1 MAFVLQDVINEIEE
15 TRSLEPLKKF
25 KKENLVKVA
34 AHYGITPA
42 VGATKSHILN
52 LIKDHCV
59 ENDIIDEVEE
69 KPIAETAE
77 IVRLKLDFEREER
90 RLAREAEKALQDAQ
104 FAEAQKAREAAE
116 AEAEKAREL
125 RLAELKEARELR
137 ELELKAEQEKALL
150 AAEIEAKKE
159 AAAREHELKMA
170 GLGKHS
176 PSDKA
181 SVFDPA
187 RNIRLVPP
195 FQEKEV
201 DKYFAHFEK
210 VADSLNWPK
219 ESWVLLLQSV
229 LVGKAQEIYGS
240 LSVEQSSNYEHV
252 KEAILKAYEL
262 VPEAYRQKFRN
273 YLKYDSKTHVEF
285 AREKENLFNRWCHSK
300 EIGQDF
306 KKLKQM
312 VLLEEFKDKVRPD
325 IRSHLDE
332 QKVEELEKAAIMAD
346 DYALTHKMSSK
357 SGNPQQKRYHGSG
370 NRENVSRNM
379 DDRKRQGKSTEN
391 VGLVSKVEPLKPI
404 SCGHCGKP
412 GHIITNCWKLGGK
425 TPCEHCGRFN
435 HKSEDCRIAKNK
447 LQKEVKPT
455 GLTSLKGLKV
465 SPFNESE
472 NSKGVKVKPLIDRNS
487 FVEKN
492 KGIKVNPLHNDKSCI
507 EDEISPN
514 TESDYM
520 ENYKPFISK
529 GVVSLVGDENSSQK
543 VKILRDTGATQSL
556 MLDSV
561 LPLTEKSFTGANVLI
576 SGVEMGVLE
585 VPLHE
590 VNIKSSLINGNI
602 VIGMRPSLPVE
613 GISLILGND
622 LAGEK
627 VMVDPRVVEKPRDD
641 EETER
646 LAEKFPG
653 IFPASV
659 VTRSMKA
666 KEEAIKEQGKEEIGL
681 SGTFLENIDGKFEER
696 NKEKADKALMRK
708 ESRNVKENIP
718 EKQESESK
726 SVISRQNL
734 IEEQSN
740 DKELLDLFKI
750 ALTPVEAEKVSV
762 GYLIKDDILMRKWSP
777 TACDNNEKGETVY
790 QIVVP
795 TVYRREVLE
804 LAHDLPMSGHL
815 GVRKTYNRVLQHFFW
830 PGLKRDVAKW
840 CRECH
845 TCQLGGKPNQN
856 IPQAPLH
863 PIPVFDEP
871 FSHIIIDCVGPLPKT
886 KSQNEFLLTIMC
898 SSTRFPEAIPLR
910 SIKTNAILKALIK
923 FFTIF
928 GLPKSIQSDQG
939 TNFMAHAFQQVM
951 NQLGIKQYKSSAYHP
966 ESQGALERFHQTLK
980 TMIRMYCT
988 ENSRD
993 WDEGVHL
1000 LLFAVRESVQESLGF
1015 SPFEL
1020 VFGHAVRGPLLL
1032 LKEKWLDEDPE
1043 KISVLKYV
1051 ATFKDRLFRAGQMA
1065 KRNLQESQSKMKV
1078 WYDRK
1083 AKSRCFEPGDRVL
1096 VLFPVV
1102 GNPLQAKYSG
1112 PYKVVKKIS
1121 DTNYLVKTPDRRKET
1136 QVCHINMLK
1145 AYHEKPKPELVTLNN
1160 RLGLESLTHSKDCVG
1175 QVAEKEEDTESEVRL
1190 GNDQQP
1196 IKLQNSQILNDLD
1209 TKLSHLPSVQRK
1221 ELAEVITQYREVFPD
1236 VPSKTNLIEHDV
1248 DVGDSAPIK
1257 QHPYR
1262 VSPMKKELL
1271 DKEVQY
1277 MLKNDI
1283 IEESQSNWSS
1293 PCILVPKHDGGFRF
1307 CTDFRKVNDKTK
1319 SDSFPIPRI
1328 ADCIDQIGNAKFV
1341 STFDML
1347 KGYWQVPL
1355 TQRAREI
1362 SAFVTPSGLYQYKV
1376 MPFGMKNAPAT
1387 FQRMVN
1393 KLVRDIDGCEG
1404 YIDDVVIYS
1413 DNWSDH
1419 IHQIKRFFQI
1429 MREAKLTIN
1438 LMKSEFGKATVKYL
1452 GHIVGQG
1459 QVRPLDAKIQTIA
1472 KFPIPTSRKELARF
1486 LGMAG
1491 YYRNFCLN
1499 FSDIAAP
1506 LTNLLSKKV
1515 KFVWTDDCQMAFD
1528 KVKLLLQ
1535 KSPVLKSPDY
1545 EKPFKLIIDSSDVG
1559 TGSVLVQEASDG
1571 LDHPVSYFSKKFLK
1585 YQKNYSVVEK
1595 ETLGLVLAL
1604 EHFDVYL
1611 GSTPFKIKVYTDHN
1625 PLTFLKTMKNK
1636 NQRLV
1641 RWSLALQE
1649 YNLEIQHIPGSENVV
1664 ADALSRCIG

>member
-1 MAFVLQDVINEIEE
+1 MAFVLEEVINEIEE
-15 TRSLEPLKKF
+15 TRSLDPLKKL

-42 VGATKSHILN
+42 VGATKSHILD

-69 KPIAETAE
+69 KPTAETAE
-77 IVRLKLDFEREER
+77 VLKLRLEIEREER
-90 RLAREAEKALQDAQ
+90 RLAREEAQRARDAEKALQDAQ
-104 FAEAQKAREAAE
+104 FAEAQKAREAA
-116 AEAEKAREL
+116 RDL

-150 AAEIEAKKE
+150 EAEKE

-181 SVFDPA
+181 SAFDPA

-300 EIGQDF
+300 EIGLDF

-370 NRENVSRNM
+370 NRENISRNM

-425 TPCEHCGRFN
+425 TPCEHCGKFN

-520 ENYKPFISK
+520 ENYKPFISE

-561 LPLTEKSFTGANVLI
+561 LPLTENSFTGANVLI

-622 LAGEK
+622 LAGER

-641 EETER
+641 EKTER

-666 KEEAIKEQGKEEIGL
+666 KKEAIKEQGKEEIGL
-681 SGTFLENIDGKFEER
+681 SGTFLEKIDDKFVER

-762 GYLIKDDILMRKWSP
+762 GYLIKDTIMMRKWS
-777 TACDNNEKGETVY
+777 
-790 QIVVP
+790 
-795 TVYRREVLE
+795 
-804 LAHDLPMSGHL
+804 
-815 GVRKTYNRVLQHFFW
+815 
-830 PGLKRDVAKW
+830 
-840 CRECH
+840 
-845 TCQLGGKPNQN
+845 
-856 IPQAPLH
+856 
-863 PIPVFDEP
+863 
-871 FSHIIIDCVGPLPKT
+871 SHCV
-886 KSQNEFLLTIMC
+886 TI
-898 SSTRFPEAIPLR
+898 
-910 SIKTNAILKALIK
+910 
-923 FFTIF
+923 
-928 GLPKSIQSDQG
+928 
-939 TNFMAHAFQQVM
+939 
-951 NQLGIKQYKSSAYHP
+951 
-966 ESQGALERFHQTLK
+966 
-980 TMIRMYCT
+980 
-988 ENSRD
+988 
-993 WDEGVHL
+993 
-1000 LLFAVRESVQESLGF
+1000 
-1015 SPFEL
+1015 
-1020 VFGHAVRGPLLL
+1020 GPLLL
-1032 LKEKWLDEDPE
+1032 LKEKWLDEDPG

-1051 ATFKDRLFRAGQMA
+1051 ATFKDRLFRAGQIA

-1121 DTNYLVKTPDRRKET
+1121 DTNYLVKTPDRRRET

-1160 RLGLESLTHSKDCVG
+1160 RLGLESPTHSKDCVG

-1190 GNDQQP
+1190 ENDQQP
-1196 IKLQNSQILNDLD
+1196 IKLQNSQILNDLG

-1262 VSPMKKELL
+1262 VSPIKKELL

-1404 YIDDVVIYS
+1404 YIDDVVIFS

-1419 IHQIKRFFQI
+1419 IRQIKCFFQI

-1515 KFVWTDDCQMAFD
+1515 KFVWTDDCQLALD

-1664 ADALSRCIG
+1664 ADALSRCIGQEVKISVKKSNTKPYNLNFSL

>member
-1 MAFVLQDVINEIEE
+1 MAFVLQDIINEIEE
-15 TRSLEPLKKF
+15 TRSLESLKKF
-25 KKENLVKVA
+25 KKENLIKVA
-34 AHYGITPA
+34 VHYGITPA

-59 ENDIIDEVEE
+59 EHDIIDEVEE

-104 FAEAQKAREAAE
+104 FAEAQRAREAAREAAE
-116 AEAEKAREL
+116 AEAQRARDL

-137 ELELKAEQEKALL
+137 ELELKAEAD
-150 AAEIEAKKE
+150 KE
-159 AAAREHELKMA
+159 AATREHELKMA
-170 GLGKHS
+170 SLGIHTPK
-176 PSDKA
+176 DKSSA
-181 SVFDPA
+181 FDPA

-285 AREKENLFNRWCHSK
+285 AREKENLYNRWCHSK

-370 NRENVSRNM
+370 NRENISRNM

-412 GHIITNCWKLGGK
+412 GHIITNCWKLGRK

-472 NSKGVKVKPLIDRNS
+472 NSKGVKVKPLIDRNNL
-487 FVEKN
+487 VEKN

-507 EDEISPN
+507 EDKISPN
-514 TESDYM
+514 KESDYM
-520 ENYKPFISK
+520 ENYKPFISE

-556 MLDSV
+556 LLDSV
-561 LPLTEKSFTGANVLI
+561 LPLTENSFTGANVLI

-622 LAGEK
+622 LAGER

-641 EETER
+641 EKTER

-666 KEEAIKEQGKEEIGL
+666 KKEAIKEQGKEEIGL
-681 SGTFLENIDGKFEER
+681 SGTFLENIDVKFEER

-734 IEEQSN
+734 IEEQSK

-762 GYLIKDDILMRKWSP
+762 GYLIKDNILMRKWS
-777 TACDNNEKGETVY
+777 
-790 QIVVP
+790 
-795 TVYRREVLE
+795 
-804 LAHDLPMSGHL
+804 
-815 GVRKTYNRVLQHFFW
+815 
-830 PGLKRDVAKW
+830 
-840 CRECH
+840 
-845 TCQLGGKPNQN
+845 
-856 IPQAPLH
+856 
-863 PIPVFDEP
+863 
-871 FSHIIIDCVGPLPKT
+871 SHCVTIGP
-886 KSQNEFLLTIMC
+886 
-898 SSTRFPEAIPLR
+898 
-910 SIKTNAILKALIK
+910 
-923 FFTIF
+923 
-928 GLPKSIQSDQG
+928 
-939 TNFMAHAFQQVM
+939 
-951 NQLGIKQYKSSAYHP
+951 
-966 ESQGALERFHQTLK
+966 
-980 TMIRMYCT
+980 
-988 ENSRD
+988 
-993 WDEGVHL
+993 
-1000 LLFAVRESVQESLGF
+1000 
-1015 SPFEL
+1015 
-1020 VFGHAVRGPLLL
+1020 PLLL

-1051 ATFKDRLFRAGQMA
+1051 ATFKDRLFRAGQIA

-1145 AYHEKPKPELVTLNN
+1145 AYHEKPQPELVTLNN
-1160 RLGLESLTHSKDCVG
+1160 RLGLESPTHSKDCVG
-1175 QVAEKEEDTESEVRL
+1175 QVAEKEEDTVSVSEVRL
-1190 GNDQQP
+1190 ENDQQP
-1196 IKLQNSQILNDLD
+1196 IKLQNSQILNDLG
-1209 TKLSHLPSVQRK
+1209 TKLSHLPLVQRK

-1236 VPSKTNLIEHDV
+1236 VPSKTNLIEHDE

-1404 YIDDVVIYS
+1404 YIDDVVIFS

-1419 IHQIKRFFQI
+1419 IRQIERFFQI

-1459 QVRPLDAKIQTIA
+1459 QVRPLDAKIQTIV
-1472 KFPIPTSRKELARF
+1472 KYPIPTSRKELARF

-1625 PLTFLKTMKNK
+1625 PLTLLKTMKNK

>member
-25 KKENLVKVA
+25 KKENLLKVA

-370 NRENVSRNM
+370 NRENISRNM

-391 VGLVSKVEPLKPI
+391 VGLVSKVEPLKRI

-472 NSKGVKVKPLIDRNS
+472 NSKGVKVKPLIDRNR

-520 ENYKPFISK
+520 ENYKPFISE

-561 LPLTEKSFTGANVLI
+561 LPLTENSFTGANVLI

-666 KEEAIKEQGKEEIGL
+666 KKEAIKEQGKEEIGL
-681 SGTFLENIDGKFEER
+681 SGTFLENIDVKFEER
-696 NKEKADKALMRK
+696 NKEKADKALMRN

-726 SVISRQNL
+726 SVISRQNF
-734 IEEQSN
+734 IVEQSK

-762 GYLIKDDILMRKWSP
+762 GYLIKDNILMRKWSS
-777 TACDNNEKGETVY
+777 
-790 QIVVP
+790 
-795 TVYRREVLE
+795 
-804 LAHDLPMSGHL
+804 H
-815 GVRKTYNRVLQHFFW
+815 RV
-830 PGLKRDVAKW
+830 
-840 CRECH
+840 
-845 TCQLGGKPNQN
+845 
-856 IPQAPLH
+856 
-863 PIPVFDEP
+863 
-871 FSHIIIDCVGPLPKT
+871 
-886 KSQNEFLLTIMC
+886 TI
-898 SSTRFPEAIPLR
+898 
-910 SIKTNAILKALIK
+910 
-923 FFTIF
+923 
-928 GLPKSIQSDQG
+928 
-939 TNFMAHAFQQVM
+939 
-951 NQLGIKQYKSSAYHP
+951 
-966 ESQGALERFHQTLK
+966 
-980 TMIRMYCT
+980 
-988 ENSRD
+988 
-993 WDEGVHL
+993 
-1000 LLFAVRESVQESLGF
+1000 
-1015 SPFEL
+1015 
-1020 VFGHAVRGPLLL
+1020 GPLLL

-1293 PCILVPKHDGGFRF
+1293 PCILVPKHDGGFCF

-1404 YIDDVVIYS
+1404 YIDDVVIFS

-1419 IHQIKRFFQI
+1419 IRQIKRFFQI

-1459 QVRPLDAKIQTIA
+1459 QVRPLDAKIQTIV
-1472 KFPIPTSRKELARF
+1472 KYPIPTSRKELARF

-1515 KFVWTDDCQMAFD
+1515 KFVWTDDCQLAFD

>member
-1 MAFVLQDVINEIEE
+1 MAFELQDVINEIEG

-42 VGATKSHILN
+42 IGATKSHILN

-59 ENDIIDEVEE
+59 ENDIINEVEE

-104 FAEAQKAREAAE
+104 FAEAQRAREEAQKAREAAE
-116 AEAEKAREL
+116 AEAQRARDL

-150 AAEIEAKKE
+150 AAKIEAKKE

-170 GLGKHS
+170 SLGKQS

-285 AREKENLFNRWCHSK
+285 AREKENLFNKWCHSK

-332 QKVEELEKAAIMAD
+332 QKVEELEKAAVMAD

-357 SGNPQQKRYHGSG
+357 SGNPQQKRYHGSS

-379 DDRKRQGKSTEN
+379 DDRKRQGKSSEN
-391 VGLVSKVEPLKPI
+391 LGLVSKVEPLKPI

-425 TPCEHCGRFN
+425 TPCEHCGRFS

-472 NSKGVKVKPLIDRNS
+472 NQKGVKVKPLIDRNH

-507 EDEISPN
+507 EHEISPN

-520 ENYKPFISK
+520 ENYKPFISE
-529 GVVSLVGDENSSQK
+529 GVVSLGGDENSSQK
-543 VKILRDTGATQSL
+543 GKVLRDTGATQSL
-556 MLDSV
+556 MLDIV
-561 LPLTEKSFTGANVLI
+561 LSLTENSFTGANVLI

-627 VMVDPRVVEKPRDD
+627 VMVDPRVDEKPRDD
-641 EETER
+641 EHTER
-646 LAEKFPG
+646 LAEKFPV

-666 KEEAIKEQGKEEIGL
+666 KKEAVKEQGKEEIDL

-696 NKEKADKALMRK
+696 NKEKADKALMRN

-740 DKELLDLFKI
+740 DKELLDLFKV

-762 GYLIKDDILMRKWSP
+762 GYLIRENILMRKW
-777 TACDNNEKGETVY
+777 T
-790 QIVVP
+790 
-795 TVYRREVLE
+795 
-804 LAHDLPMSGHL
+804 
-815 GVRKTYNRVLQHFFW
+815 
-830 PGLKRDVAKW
+830 
-840 CRECH
+840 
-845 TCQLGGKPNQN
+845 
-856 IPQAPLH
+856 
-863 PIPVFDEP
+863 
-871 FSHIIIDCVGPLPKT
+871 SHCV
-886 KSQNEFLLTIMC
+886 TI
-898 SSTRFPEAIPLR
+898 R
-910 SIKTNAILKALIK
+910 
-923 FFTIF
+923 
-928 GLPKSIQSDQG
+928 
-939 TNFMAHAFQQVM
+939 
-951 NQLGIKQYKSSAYHP
+951 
-966 ESQGALERFHQTLK
+966 
-980 TMIRMYCT
+980 
-988 ENSRD
+988 
-993 WDEGVHL
+993 
-1000 LLFAVRESVQESLGF
+1000 
-1015 SPFEL
+1015 
-1020 VFGHAVRGPLLL
+1020 PLLL

-1051 ATFKDRLFRAGQMA
+1051 ATFKDRLFRAGQIA
-1065 KRNLQESQSKMKV
+1065 KRNLRESQSKMKV

-1096 VLFPVV
+1096 ILFPVV

-1121 DTNYLVKTPDRRKET
+1121 DTNYLVKTPGRRKET

-1160 RLGLESLTHSKDCVG
+1160 RLGLESPSHSESCVG

-1196 IKLQNSQILNDLD
+1196 IKLQNSQILNDLG
-1209 TKLSHLPSVQRK
+1209 TKLSHLPLVQRK
-1221 ELAEVITQYREVFPD
+1221 ELAELITQYREVFPD

-1307 CTDFRKVNDKTK
+1307 YTDFRKVNDKTK

-1355 TQRAREI
+1355 TLRAREI

-1376 MPFGMKNAPAT
+1376 MLFGMKNAPAT

-1404 YIDDVVIYS
+1404 YIDDVVIFS

-1419 IHQIKRFFQI
+1419 IRQIERFFQI

-1452 GHIVGQG
+1452 GNIVGQG
-1459 QVRPLDAKIQTIA
+1459 QVRPLDAKIQTIV
-1472 KFPIPTSRKELARF
+1472 KYPIPTSRKELARF

-1499 FSDIAAP
+1499 FSEIAAP

-1515 KFVWTDDCQMAFD
+1515 KFVWTDDCQLAFD

-1649 YNLEIQHIPGSENVV
+1649 YDLEIQHIPGSENVV

>member
-15 TRSLEPLKKF
+15 TRSLEPLKKL
-25 KKENLVKVA
+25 KKENLIKVA

-59 ENDIIDEVEE
+59 EHDIIDEVEE

-104 FAEAQKAREAAE
+104 FAEAQRAREEAQKAREAAE
-116 AEAEKAREL
+116 AEAKRAREAAEAEAQRARDL

-150 AAEIEAKKE
+150 EAEKE

-170 GLGKHS
+170 SLGKHS

-181 SVFDPA
+181 SAFDPA

-240 LSVEQSSNYEHV
+240 LSVDQSSNYEHV

-370 NRENVSRNM
+370 NRENISRNM

-472 NSKGVKVKPLIDRNS
+472 NSKGVKVKPLIDRND

-520 ENYKPFISK
+520 ENYKPFISE

-561 LPLTEKSFTGANVLI
+561 LPLTENSFTGANVLI
-576 SGVEMGVLE
+576 SGVEMGILE

-641 EETER
+641 VKTER

-666 KEEAIKEQGKEEIGL
+666 KKEAIKEQGKEEIGL
-681 SGTFLENIDGKFEER
+681 SGTFLENIDVKFEER
-696 NKEKADKALMRK
+696 NKEKADKALMRN

-734 IEEQSN
+734 IVEQSK

-762 GYLIKDDILMRKWSP
+762 GYLIRENILMRKWS
-777 TACDNNEKGETVY
+777 
-790 QIVVP
+790 
-795 TVYRREVLE
+795 
-804 LAHDLPMSGHL
+804 
-815 GVRKTYNRVLQHFFW
+815 
-830 PGLKRDVAKW
+830 
-840 CRECH
+840 
-845 TCQLGGKPNQN
+845 
-856 IPQAPLH
+856 
-863 PIPVFDEP
+863 
-871 FSHIIIDCVGPLPKT
+871 SHCV
-886 KSQNEFLLTIMC
+886 TI
-898 SSTRFPEAIPLR
+898 
-910 SIKTNAILKALIK
+910 
-923 FFTIF
+923 
-928 GLPKSIQSDQG
+928 
-939 TNFMAHAFQQVM
+939 
-951 NQLGIKQYKSSAYHP
+951 
-966 ESQGALERFHQTLK
+966 
-980 TMIRMYCT
+980 
-988 ENSRD
+988 
-993 WDEGVHL
+993 
-1000 LLFAVRESVQESLGF
+1000 
-1015 SPFEL
+1015 
-1020 VFGHAVRGPLLL
+1020 GPLLL

-1160 RLGLESLTHSKDCVG
+1160 RLGLESPTHSKDCVG

-1190 GNDQQP
+1190 ENDQQP
-1196 IKLQNSQILNDLD
+1196 IKLQNSQILNDLG

-1293 PCILVPKHDGGFRF
+1293 PCILVPKHDSGFRF

-1328 ADCIDQIGNAKFV
+1328 ADCIDQIGNAKLV

-1404 YIDDVVIYS
+1404 YIDDVVIFS

-1419 IHQIKRFFQI
+1419 IRQIERFFQI

-1459 QVRPLDAKIQTIA
+1459 QVRPLDAKIQTIV
-1472 KFPIPTSRKELARF
+1472 KYPIPTSRKELARF

-1499 FSDIAAP
+1499 FSEIAAP

-1515 KFVWTDDCQMAFD
+1515 KFVWTDDCQLAFD

-1545 EKPFKLIIDSSDVG
+1545 EKPFKLIIDSSDIG

>member
-15 TRSLEPLKKF
+15 TRSLEPLKKL

-59 ENDIIDEVEE
+59 EHDIIDEVEE
-69 KPIAETAE
+69 KPIAETVE
-77 IVRLKLDFEREER
+77 IVRLKLDFEQEER

-104 FAEAQKAREAAE
+104 LAGQREEAQKAREAAE
-116 AEAEKAREL
+116 AEAQRARDL

-137 ELELKAEQEKALL
+137 ELELKAEREKRDLELKAEQEKALL
-150 AAEIEAKKE
+150 EAEKE

-170 GLGKHS
+170 SLGKHP

-240 LSVEQSSNYEHV
+240 LSVEQSSNYAHV

-332 QKVEELEKAAIMAD
+332 QKVEELEKAAIMAG

-370 NRENVSRNM
+370 NRENISRNM

-412 GHIITNCWKLGGK
+412 GHIITNCWKLAGK

-465 SPFNESE
+465 NPFNESE
-472 NSKGVKVKPLIDRNS
+472 NSKGVKVKPLIDRNN

-507 EDEISPN
+507 DNEISPN

-520 ENYKPFISK
+520 ENYKPFISE

-556 MLDSV
+556 LLDSV
-561 LPLTEKSFTGANVLI
+561 LPLTENSFTGANVLI

-641 EETER
+641 ENTER

-666 KEEAIKEQGKEEIGL
+666 KKEAIKEQGKEEIGL
-681 SGTFLENIDGKFEER
+681 SGTFLENIDVKFEER
-696 NKEKADKALMRK
+696 NKEKADKALMRN

-734 IEEQSN
+734 IVEQSK

-795 TVYRREVLE
+795 TVHRREVLE
-804 LAHDLPMSGHL
+804 LAHDLPVSGHL

-840 CRECH
+840 CKECH

-863 PIPVFDEP
+863 PIPAFDEP

-886 KSQNEFLLTIMC
+886 KSQNEYLLTIMC

-910 SIKTNAILKALIK
+910 SIKTNTILKALIK
-923 FFTIF
+923 FFTLF

-980 TMIRMYCT
+980 TMIKMYSI
-988 ENSRD
+988 ENSKD

-1020 VFGHAVRGPLLL
+1020 VFGARTSIIVKR
-1032 LKEKWLDEDPE
+1032 E
-1043 KISVLKYV
+1043 
-1051 ATFKDRLFRAGQMA
+1051 MA
-1065 KRNLQESQSKMKV
+1065 
-1078 WYDRK
+1078 
-1083 AKSRCFEPGDRVL
+1083 
-1096 VLFPVV
+1096 
-1102 GNPLQAKYSG
+1102 
-1112 PYKVVKKIS
+1112 
-1121 DTNYLVKTPDRRKET
+1121 
-1136 QVCHINMLK
+1136 
-1145 AYHEKPKPELVTLNN
+1145 
-1160 RLGLESLTHSKDCVG
+1160 
-1175 QVAEKEEDTESEVRL
+1175 
-1190 GNDQQP
+1190 
-1196 IKLQNSQILNDLD
+1196 
-1209 TKLSHLPSVQRK
+1209 
-1221 ELAEVITQYREVFPD
+1221 
-1236 VPSKTNLIEHDV
+1236 
-1248 DVGDSAPIK
+1248 
-1257 QHPYR
+1257 
-1262 VSPMKKELL
+1262 
-1271 DKEVQY
+1271 
-1277 MLKNDI
+1277 
-1283 IEESQSNWSS
+1283 
-1293 PCILVPKHDGGFRF
+1293 
-1307 CTDFRKVNDKTK
+1307 
-1319 SDSFPIPRI
+1319 
-1328 ADCIDQIGNAKFV
+1328 
-1341 STFDML
+1341 
-1347 KGYWQVPL
+1347 
-1355 TQRAREI
+1355 
-1362 SAFVTPSGLYQYKV
+1362 
-1376 MPFGMKNAPAT
+1376 
-1387 FQRMVN
+1387 
-1393 KLVRDIDGCEG
+1393 
-1404 YIDDVVIYS
+1404 
-1413 DNWSDH
+1413 
-1419 IHQIKRFFQI
+1419 
-1429 MREAKLTIN
+1429 
-1438 LMKSEFGKATVKYL
+1438 
-1452 GHIVGQG
+1452 
-1459 QVRPLDAKIQTIA
+1459 
-1472 KFPIPTSRKELARF
+1472 
-1486 LGMAG
+1486 
-1491 YYRNFCLN
+1491 
-1499 FSDIAAP
+1499 
-1506 LTNLLSKKV
+1506 
-1515 KFVWTDDCQMAFD
+1515 
-1528 KVKLLLQ
+1528 
-1535 KSPVLKSPDY
+1535 
-1545 EKPFKLIIDSSDVG
+1545 
-1559 TGSVLVQEASDG
+1559 
-1571 LDHPVSYFSKKFLK
+1571 
-1585 YQKNYSVVEK
+1585 
-1595 ETLGLVLAL
+1595 
-1604 EHFDVYL
+1604 
-1611 GSTPFKIKVYTDHN
+1611 
-1625 PLTFLKTMKNK
+1625 
-1636 NQRLV
+1636 
-1641 RWSLALQE
+1641 
-1649 YNLEIQHIPGSENVV
+1649 
-1664 ADALSRCIG
+1664 

>member
-1 MAFVLQDVINEIEE
+1 MALVLQEDVINEVEE
-15 TRSLEPLKKF
+15 TRSLEPLKKL

-42 VGATKSHILN
+42 VRATKSHILN

-59 ENDIIDEVEE
+59 QHDIIDEVEE

-104 FAEAQKAREAAE
+104 FAEAQKAREAVEAEAKRAREAAE
-116 AEAEKAREL
+116 AEAQRARDL

-137 ELELKAEQEKALL
+137 ELELKAEREKRDLELKAEQEKALL
-150 AAEIEAKKE
+150 EAEKE

-170 GLGKHS
+170 SLGKHS
-176 PSDKA
+176 PTDKA
-181 SVFDPA
+181 SAFDPA

-370 NRENVSRNM
+370 NRENISRNM

-472 NSKGVKVKPLIDRNS
+472 NSKGVKVKPLIDRNG

-520 ENYKPFISK
+520 ENYKPFISE

-561 LPLTEKSFTGANVLI
+561 LPLTENSFTGANVLI

-641 EETER
+641 EKTER

-666 KEEAIKEQGKEEIGL
+666 KKEAIKEQGKEEIGL
-681 SGTFLENIDGKFEER
+681 SGTFLENIDVKFEER

-740 DKELLDLFKI
+740 DKELLDLFQI
-750 ALTPVEAEKVSV
+750 ALTPLEEEKVSV
-762 GYLIKDDILMRKWSP
+762 GYLIKDNIMMRKWSS
-777 TACDNNEKGETVY
+777 
-790 QIVVP
+790 
-795 TVYRREVLE
+795 
-804 LAHDLPMSGHL
+804 H
-815 GVRKTYNRVLQHFFW
+815 RV
-830 PGLKRDVAKW
+830 
-840 CRECH
+840 
-845 TCQLGGKPNQN
+845 
-856 IPQAPLH
+856 
-863 PIPVFDEP
+863 
-871 FSHIIIDCVGPLPKT
+871 
-886 KSQNEFLLTIMC
+886 TI
-898 SSTRFPEAIPLR
+898 
-910 SIKTNAILKALIK
+910 
-923 FFTIF
+923 
-928 GLPKSIQSDQG
+928 
-939 TNFMAHAFQQVM
+939 
-951 NQLGIKQYKSSAYHP
+951 
-966 ESQGALERFHQTLK
+966 
-980 TMIRMYCT
+980 
-988 ENSRD
+988 
-993 WDEGVHL
+993 
-1000 LLFAVRESVQESLGF
+1000 
-1015 SPFEL
+1015 
-1020 VFGHAVRGPLLL
+1020 GPLLL

-1051 ATFKDRLFRAGQMA
+1051 ATFKDRLFRAGQIA

-1102 GNPLQAKYSG
+1102 GNPLEAKYSG

-1160 RLGLESLTHSKDCVG
+1160 RLGL
-1175 QVAEKEEDTESEVRL
+1175 AEKEEDTESEVRL

-1196 IKLQNSQILNDLD
+1196 IKLQNSQILNDLG
-1209 TKLSHLPSVQRK
+1209 TKLSHLPLVQRK

-1293 PCILVPKHDGGFRF
+1293 PCILVPKHDYGFRF

-1328 ADCIDQIGNAKFV
+1328 TDCIDQIGNAKFV

-1393 KLVRDIDGCEG
+1393 KLVRDIDRCEG
-1404 YIDDVVIYS
+1404 YIDDVVIFS
-1413 DNWSDH
+1413 NNWSDH
-1419 IHQIKRFFQI
+1419 IRQIEHFFQI

-1459 QVRPLDAKIQTIA
+1459 QVRPLDAKIQTIV
-1472 KFPIPTSRKELARF
+1472 KYPIPTSRKELARF

-1499 FSDIAAP
+1499 FSEIAAP

-1515 KFVWTDDCQMAFD
+1515 KFVWTDDCQLAFD
-1528 KVKLLLQ
+1528 KIKLLLQ

-1625 PLTFLKTMKNK
+1625 PLTFLKNK
-1636 NQRLV
+1636 
-1641 RWSLALQE
+1641 E
-1649 YNLEIQHIPGSENVV
+1649 K
-1664 ADALSRCIG
+1664 

>member
-15 TRSLEPLKKF
+15 TRGLEPLKKL
-25 KKENLVKVA
+25 KKENLIKVA

-42 VGATKSHILN
+42 VGATKSHILD

-90 RLAREAEKALQDAQ
+90 RLAREEAQRAREAEKALQDAQ
-104 FAEAQKAREAAE
+104 LAAQREEAQKAREAAE
-116 AEAEKAREL
+116 AEAKRARDL
-125 RLAELKEARELR
+125 KLAELKEARELR

-150 AAEIEAKKE
+150 EAEKE

-170 GLGKHS
+170 SFGKQS
-176 PSDKA
+176 PLDKA

-273 YLKYDSKTHVEF
+273 YLKFDSKTHVEF

-370 NRENVSRNM
+370 NRENISRNA

-472 NSKGVKVKPLIDRNS
+472 NSKGVKVKPLIDRNH

-507 EDEISPN
+507 EDEISPK

-520 ENYKPFISK
+520 ENYKPFISE

-561 LPLTEKSFTGANVLI
+561 LPLTENSFTGANVLI

-641 EETER
+641 EKTER

-666 KEEAIKEQGKEEIGL
+666 KKEAIKEQGKEEIGL
-681 SGTFLENIDGKFEER
+681 SGTFLEIIDGKFEER
-696 NKEKADKALMRK
+696 NKEKADKALMRN
-708 ESRNVKENIP
+708 ESRNVKENIL
-718 EKQESESK
+718 EKQSESK
-726 SVISRQNL
+726 TVISRQNL
-734 IEEQSN
+734 IVEQSK

-762 GYLIKDDILMRKWSP
+762 GYLIRDNILMRKWSS
-777 TACDNNEKGETVY
+777 
-790 QIVVP
+790 
-795 TVYRREVLE
+795 
-804 LAHDLPMSGHL
+804 H
-815 GVRKTYNRVLQHFFW
+815 RV
-830 PGLKRDVAKW
+830 
-840 CRECH
+840 
-845 TCQLGGKPNQN
+845 
-856 IPQAPLH
+856 
-863 PIPVFDEP
+863 
-871 FSHIIIDCVGPLPKT
+871 
-886 KSQNEFLLTIMC
+886 TI
-898 SSTRFPEAIPLR
+898 
-910 SIKTNAILKALIK
+910 
-923 FFTIF
+923 
-928 GLPKSIQSDQG
+928 
-939 TNFMAHAFQQVM
+939 
-951 NQLGIKQYKSSAYHP
+951 
-966 ESQGALERFHQTLK
+966 
-980 TMIRMYCT
+980 
-988 ENSRD
+988 
-993 WDEGVHL
+993 
-1000 LLFAVRESVQESLGF
+1000 
-1015 SPFEL
+1015 
-1020 VFGHAVRGPLLL
+1020 GPLLL

-1051 ATFKDRLFRAGQMA
+1051 ATFKDTCRLFRAGQMA

-1160 RLGLESLTHSKDCVG
+1160 RLGLKSLTHSKDCVG

-1190 GNDQQP
+1190 ENDQQP
-1196 IKLQNSQILNDLD
+1196 IKLQNSQILNDLG

-1248 DVGDSAPIK
+1248 DVGDYAPIK

-1404 YIDDVVIYS
+1404 YIDDVVIFS

-1419 IHQIKRFFQI
+1419 IRQIKRFFQI

-1459 QVRPLDAKIQTIA
+1459 QVRPLDAKIQTIV
-1472 KFPIPTSRKELARF
+1472 KYPTSRKELARF

-1515 KFVWTDDCQMAFD
+1515 KFVWTDDCQLAFD

-1585 YQKNYSVVEK
+1585 YQRNYSVVEK

>member
-1 MAFVLQDVINEIEE
+1 MAFVLQDIINEIEE
-15 TRSLEPLKKF
+15 TRSLEPLKKL
-25 KKENLVKVA
+25 KKENLIKVA

-42 VGATKSHILN
+42 IGATKSHILN

-59 ENDIIDEVEE
+59 EDDIIDEVED

-104 FAEAQKAREAAE
+104 FAEAQKAREAAEAEAKRAREAVEAEAKRAREAAE

-170 GLGKHS
+170 SLGKQS

-370 NRENVSRNM
+370 NRDNISRNM

-412 GHIITNCWKLGGK
+412 GHIISNCWKLGGK

-435 HKSEDCRIAKNK
+435 HKSEECRIAKNK
-447 LQKEVKPT
+447 LQKDVKPT

-472 NSKGVKVKPLIDRNS
+472 NQKGVKVKPLIDRNH

-492 KGIKVNPLHNDKSCI
+492 KGIKVNPLHNDKICI
-507 EDEISPN
+507 EDKISPK

-520 ENYKPFISK
+520 ENYKPFISE

-561 LPLTEKSFTGANVLI
+561 LPLTENSFTGANVLI

-622 LAGEK
+622 LAGER

-641 EETER
+641 EKAER

-659 VTRSMKA
+659 VTHSMKA
-666 KEEAIKEQGKEEIGL
+666 KKEAIKEQGKEEIGL

-696 NKEKADKALMRK
+696 NKEKADKALMRN

-734 IEEQSN
+734 IVEQSK
-740 DKELLDLFKI
+740 DKELLDLFKLT
-750 ALTPVEAEKVSV
+750 LTPVEAEKVSV
-762 GYLIKDDILMRKWSP
+762 GYLIKDNILMRKWSS
-777 TACDNNEKGETVY
+777 
-790 QIVVP
+790 
-795 TVYRREVLE
+795 
-804 LAHDLPMSGHL
+804 H
-815 GVRKTYNRVLQHFFW
+815 RV
-830 PGLKRDVAKW
+830 
-840 CRECH
+840 
-845 TCQLGGKPNQN
+845 
-856 IPQAPLH
+856 
-863 PIPVFDEP
+863 
-871 FSHIIIDCVGPLPKT
+871 
-886 KSQNEFLLTIMC
+886 TI
-898 SSTRFPEAIPLR
+898 
-910 SIKTNAILKALIK
+910 
-923 FFTIF
+923 
-928 GLPKSIQSDQG
+928 
-939 TNFMAHAFQQVM
+939 
-951 NQLGIKQYKSSAYHP
+951 
-966 ESQGALERFHQTLK
+966 
-980 TMIRMYCT
+980 
-988 ENSRD
+988 
-993 WDEGVHL
+993 
-1000 LLFAVRESVQESLGF
+1000 
-1015 SPFEL
+1015 
-1020 VFGHAVRGPLLL
+1020 GPLLL

-1051 ATFKDRLFRAGQMA
+1051 ATFKDRLFRAGQIA

-1078 WYDRK
+1078 WYNRK

-1121 DTNYLVKTPDRRKET
+1121 DTNYLVKTPGRRKET

-1160 RLGLESLTHSKDCVG
+1160 RLGLESPTHSKDCVG

-1196 IKLQNSQILNDLD
+1196 IKLQNSQILNDLG
-1209 TKLSHLPSVQRK
+1209 TKLSHLPLVQRK

-1404 YIDDVVIYS
+1404 YIDDVVIFS

-1419 IHQIKRFFQI
+1419 IRQIKRFFQI